1 MDGDSTTLLF
11 TDIEGSTRM
20 LDRLG
25 ESYAGLLTEHHR
37 ILREAIAGSG
47 GSEVD
52 TAGDSFFAVFARAAD
67 AVACAQR
74 VQLALSEHRWP
85 DGEAPRVRM
94 GIHTGSPSVSDG
106 NFVGIDVHR
115 AARVMAVAYGG
126 QVLLTEQTVRT
137 LEPSIEL
144 RDLGYH
150 RLKDLPAPEHLFQ
163 LVAAGLE
170 IEFPQLRSLNRSNL
184 PTPANAFIGRQAE
197 LAQALELLSSADVRL
212 LTLLGPGGAG
222 KTRLAIEVGAE
233 AVGRYRDGV
242 WIVLLAPIAD
252 SALMVSEL
260 AHTLEVEPVA
270 GQPLEN
276 TLAAALSE
284 RELLLVLDNFEH
296 LLGSVG
302 LVADLLAAAP
312 GLDVLSTSREPLRIR
327 AEQRMEVPPMT
338 LTDASELFVQRAR
351 AIRPDL
357 ALTDEDQAAIERV
370 CARLDGLPLA
380 VELAA
385 ARIAVFRPAALEARL
400 GERVALPEGPH
411 DLPERQRTLRATID
425 WSYQML
431 DPEERALLR
440 SLAPFIGGVRVDSA
454 EAIWDEKGSDR
465 LLSLA
470 EKSLL
475 RRREDPDAEPRFW
488 MLETI
493 REFASERSGAEGDAA
508 AAVERH
514 GQHYCALTLQA
525 APLLQERDQRRWLER
540 LEAELANLRAALD
553 HLTAHAPEQA
563 LQMANALRIFWDV
576 RGYMTEARSRYAQ
589 VLAAAPADSPSRSE
603 ALLGAGRAALVLGET
618 EQAEPLLLEALPLA
632 RGAGD
637 ARLTVHV
644 LSHLSWAEWALGKH
658 QLSISRG
665 EEAIAEAHA
674 SGDEWV
680 LALAL
685 NNQGETFRVHGDPP
699 EARECYEQ
707 ALDIRRR
714 LGEPRAIALTASN
727 LAGVLLDV
735 GAHEQAESLLDEALS
750 RAEEI
755 DYRTIMSSAF
765 ALRAVLSLKRGDAN
779 VAASQLASAIDSTGA
794 DDVET
799 AATLLSAAATLA
811 ATRDEPLRAASL
823 WAASD
828 GALARLSRPDP
839 PATASLRARWLPVM
853 QAAAADGTSWEEAW
867 VRGGRLSL
875 EEAFSLARESRERA
889 DRGCIDRS

>member
-1 MDGDSTTLLF
+1 MSGDSTTLLF

-25 ESYAGLLTEHHR
+25 ESYTGLLTEHHR
-37 ILREAIAGSG
+37 ILREAITGSG

-52 TAGDSFFAVFARAAD
+52 TAGDSFFAVFAGAAD

-74 VQLALSEHRWP
+74 AQLALSEHRWSG
-85 DGEAPRVRM
+85 GEAPRVRM

-115 AARVMAVAYGG
+115 AARVMAVAHGG
-126 QVLLTEQTVRT
+126 QVLLTEEACRT

-144 RDLGYH
+144 RDLGFH

-163 LVAAGLE
+163 LLAAGLE
-170 IEFPQLRSLNRSNL
+170 TEFPQLRSLNRSNL

-197 LAQALELLSSADVRL
+197 LAQALELLSGPNVRL

-252 SALMVSEL
+252 RTLMVSEL
-260 AHTLEVEPVA
+260 ARTLEVEPVA
-270 GQPLEN
+270 GESLES
-276 TLAAALSE
+276 TLAAALAE

-296 LLGSVG
+296 LLDAAG

-312 GLDVLSTSREPLRIR
+312 GHDALTTSREPLRIR
-327 AEQRMEVPPMT
+327 AEQRMEVPPMA
-338 LTDASELFVQRAR
+338 LADASELFVQRAL

-357 ALTDEDQAAIERV
+357 ALTDEDHAAIERM
-370 CARLDGLPLA
+370 CTRLDGLPLA

-385 ARIAVFRPAALEARL
+385 SRIAVFRPPALEARL
-400 GERVALPEGPH
+400 GERLALPEGPH

-431 DPEERALLR
+431 DPQERRLVC
-440 SLAPFIGGVRVDSA
+440 SLAPFIGGVRIDSA
-454 EAIWDEKGSDR
+454 ETIWGEQASDR

-493 REFASERSGAEGDAA
+493 REFASERSHAEGDVATAA
-508 AAVERH
+508 E
-514 GQHYCALTLQA
+514 QHAQHFCALTARA
-525 APLLQERDQRRWLER
+525 APRLQERDQLPWLER

-576 RGYMTEARSRYAQ
+576 RGYMAEAHRRYAQ
-589 VLAAAPADSPSRSE
+589 ALAAAPVDSPSRAE
-603 ALLGAGRAALVLGET
+603 ALLGAGRAALFLGET
-618 EQAEPLLLEALPLA
+618 EQAGPLLLEALPLA
-632 RGAGD
+632 RDAGD

-644 LSHLSWAEWALGKH
+644 LSHLAWTEWALGNH

-665 EEAIAEAHA
+665 EEAIAEARA

-680 LALAL
+680 LAMAL

-714 LGEPRAIALTASN
+714 LGEPRAIALTACN
-727 LAGVLLDV
+727 LAGALLDV
-735 GAHEQAESLLDEALS
+735 GEHEQAESLLDEALS

-755 DYRTIMSSAF
+755 DYAAMVSSAF
-765 ALRAVLSLKRGDAN
+765 ALRAVLSLHREDAN
-779 VAASQLASAIDSTGA
+779 AAASQLASAIDSTGG

-799 AATLLSAAATLA
+799 AATLLSAAAVLA
-811 ATRDEPLRAASL
+811 ATRAEPLRAAAL

-828 GALARLSRPDP
+828 AARARLSRPDP
-839 PATASLRARWLPVM
+839 PATASLRARWLPAM
-853 QAAAADGTSWEEAW
+853 KAAAADGTSWDEACAH
-867 VRGGRLSL
+867 GAQLSL
-875 EEAFSLARESRERA
+875 EGALSLAGSGVGA
-889 DRGCIDRS
+889 AVGGMD